1 VNAQLSRRSVLK
13 RAASLGLTPLAGA
26 MSKIAPRIAAA
37 AGAELTVLNPS
48 RGLAKAL
55 GALAEKYG
63 KDRDVKVTVD
73 TPGPVDY
80 PKKLLAASQ
89 TNTMPDIFVAGAA
102 SSGAMAPYYKAGWAL
117 PLKPELDKG
126 WKQSFA
132 PVALDLVEW
141 RTGNPFGVAP
151 GIYYVPLELGSFG
164 LLYNPAHLEKA
175 KLDPKRLPT
184 TVPQLMEALTAVK
197 TAGIGPLTTS
207 VDAIPILVQS
217 HVSNWLTDEEID
229 ATHAGR
235 RPWAGQAYEKALQLF
250 VDLRDGHLLLNNSIN
265 GPWAEMEKSFY
276 NVREVA
282 MIYDGAWSIG
292 VQRATAPDFTAYGSL
307 RLPKA
312 ADARHDQRS
321 VGVADRN
328 FAVNAKG
335 KHVEES
341 LAFVKWLSDKEQAQF
356 FLETVPILPTN
367 PAALADPSKVPPQFN
382 AFAAQAAGAQKV
394 STPRVQRVDEA
405 LTKGVQALLLKQK
418 TVAQI
423 LEDADRAQKG

>member
-1 VNAQLSRRSVLK
+1 MKAQLSRRSILK
-13 RAASLGLTPLAGA
+13 GAATIGLTPLAGA
-26 MSKIAPRIAAA
+26 MREIAPRIAEG
-37 AGAELTVLNPS
+37 AGPDLVLLNPS
-48 RGLAKAL
+48 RGMAKAL
-55 GALAEKYG
+55 GAMTEKYA
-63 KDRDVKVTVD
+63 KDRGIKVTVD

-89 TNTMPDIFVAGAA
+89 TNTMPDIFHGGG
-102 SSGAMAPYYKAGWAL
+102 SSAMAPYYKAGWAL

-126 WKQSFA
+126 WKQNFA

-141 RTGNPFGVAP
+141 RAGNPFGVAP

-184 TVPQLMEALTAVK
+184 TVPQLVEALTAIK
-197 TAGIGPLTTS
+197 GAGIGPLTTS
-207 VDAIPILVQS
+207 VDAIPILIQS
-217 HVSNWLTDEEID
+217 HVSNWLTDDEID

-235 RPWAGQAYEKALQLF
+235 RPWAGPAYEKALQLF
-250 VDLRDGHLLLNNSIN
+250 VDLRDGNLLLNNSIN

-292 VQRATAPDFTAYGSL
+292 VQRATAPEFTAYGSL

-321 VGVADRN
+321 VGNADRN

-382 AFAAQAAGAQKV
+382 AFAAQAAGAQRV
-394 STPRVQRVDEA
+394 STPRAQRVDEA